1 VDHLFTRC
9 LAGAG
14 ATVTVTALAV
24 TPAAHA
30 SQPWRAPVDAPV
42 SRAFDFGANPFKP
55 GQHRG
60 VDFAARAGA
69 TVRAA
74 CGGRVLVAGR
84 VGTSGRVVTIRCG
97 PWRATHLP
105 LATVSVRTGTTI
117 RRGTEIGTL
126 APSAAHAGLHLGA
139 RRDGSPFGYTDPL
152 GLIGHDPPTP
162 PLVTVRRIPRG
173 AAPRPAPVPA
183 RAPHVAPSRPPVP
196 ARAPVASSPRV
207 ATPSGAP
214 PAGTPSRPAPPAPAA
229 QGSIPLAPWP
239 AWAGLAA
246 LLAGTLGTGLR
257 VRARTRRAPVATATA
272 QEVP

>member
-60 VDFAARAGA
+60 VDFA
-69 TVRAA
+69 
-74 CGGRVLVAGR
+74 
-84 VGTSGRVVTIRCG
+84 SGRVVTIRCG